1 VACDSC
7 GGVGSKKWDAYKV
20 PPVYVGGFS
29 ARVVLLELICAG
41 AKVVA
46 LTDNICNE
54 MDNTGKEIIAGIKKE
69 LKAAG
74 IEDVILTG
82 STEENFATVSTAVG
96 MTAVGLA
103 DQKDLKVNSVRGEAV
118 IISAGVPKVG
128 KEIDLE
134 GDSEIIDYKTLYGL
148 LKNPSVYEIVPVGS
162 RGIAY
167 EAGQLALYNNLRC
180 HINDDCGVD
189 VQKSGGPETSVI
201 AAVDGKAVR
210 DILQDVPETHVIGY
224 LRFL

>member
-1 VACDSC
+1 MEIKKIRDLSLIRLDETRTMVVACDSC

-103 DQKDLKVNSVRGEAV
+103 DQKDLKVNSVRG
-118 IISAGVPKVG
+118 KR
-128 KEIDLE
+128 L
-134 GDSEIIDYKTLYGL
+134 
-148 LKNPSVYEIVPVGS
+148 
-162 RGIAY
+162 
-167 EAGQLALYNNLRC
+167 
-180 HINDDCGVD
+180 
-189 VQKSGGPETSVI
+189 
-201 AAVDGKAVR
+201 
-210 DILQDVPETHVIGY
+210 
-224 LRFL
+224 